1 MSEQLDSIVSSAS
14 RRYKKISSG
23 IYALKHIKGHVDK
36 KTLLSMYNAIIQPH
50 FSYCCEV
57 WNVLGETQSLGLQ
70 KVHNRAARI
79 IAHVPNEIDQQTVL
93 NILGWEP
100 LKQQRKKAKAKMMF
114 KTLNNMGPNSLKKLF
129 IFKKEILNHSLC
141 GSSSLIR
148 LPKPNTDKMKKSFM
162 YDGASI

>member
-1 MSEQLDSIVSSAS
+1 MLI
-14 RRYKKISSG
+14 
-23 IYALKHIKGHVDK
+23 K
-36 KTLLSMYNAIIQPH
+36 KTLLSVYNAIIQPY

-57 WNVLGETQSLGLQ
+57 WNVLGATQSLRLQ
-70 KVHNRAARI
+70 KLHNRAARI

-100 LKQQRKKAKAKMMF
+100 LKQQRKKEKAKAKMMF
-114 KTLNNMGPNSLKKLF
+114 KTLNNMRPDSLKKLF
-129 IFKKEILNHSLC
+129 TFQKEILNHSLR

-148 LPKPNTDKMKKSFM
+148 LPKPNKNNMKKSFM

>member
-1 MSEQLDSIVSSAS
+1 MSEQLDSIVSNAS

-114 KTLNNMGPNSLKKLF
+114 KKLNNMGPNSLKKLF